1 MFLIKSCSSMIMIDM
16 HMYIYFLMKL
26 LLLLMRE
33 APWALSYPT
42 TTKQEGRKHY
52 GHTCHWPG
60 SHVFARQ
67 HCCLYKQFVIHLED
81 LFSIYHPETHP
92 VTWHFPHQVPI
103 QIPYISWLTS
113 GTPAGPSVI
122 WHLYKCIFHC
132 TIQNNFRRY
141 LAVSSTQYKTIIY
154 HLISQDQIFIFV
166 HWISKTECKH
176 TSGLPDAFLS
186 LKALLLPFA

>member
-1 MFLIKSCSSMIMIDM
+1 MN
-16 HMYIYFLMKL
+16 
-26 LLLLMRE
+26 
-33 APWALSYPT
+33 PVLSHHHQT
-42 TTKQEGRKHY
+42 GRKKTLRTY
-52 GHTCHWPG
+52 VSLAGLSCVCQT
-60 SHVFARQ
+60 ALL
-67 HCCLYKQFVIHLED
+67 LYKQFVIHLED

-113 GTPAGPSVI
+113 GTPSGPSVI

-166 HWISKTECKH
+166 HLISKTECKH